1 MTEHATIAVMPAGMI
16 RADQIT
22 DDHVITR
29 CVTAPSQY
37 PWNHGIVIVFPPG
50 TAIGG
55 QTVFRHARRGSNL
68 GTYTVISK
76 NAITAA
82 DISRRGV
89 RLYSKEPG

>member
-1 MTEHATIAVMPAGMI
+1 M
-16 RADQIT
+16 
-22 DDHVITR
+22 
-29 CVTAPSQY
+29 
-37 PWNHGIVIVFPPG
+37 IVFPPG